1 MAENTDPMLNTTDLS
16 DQGTVQFQER
26 RIEKLDAAQAA
37 IIANDAQEAL
47 AKASGP
53 KQILDIILT
62 VGQTIMK
69 VIAPLMLLLAV
80 NGCIGTRPPPIMK
93 VGEFKQTT
101 FNQAI
106 GDWKVRADANCKAIE
121 VRGQAKIESTFESNV
136 AKAKNIE
143 VGPDGAV
150 FVVVIAPTGEKLKRP
165 IDQFIKDVVALK
177 ESETAKLKE
186 IIAEERGEDAKI
198 AEKFAA
204 VAAMNQLELRYFE
217 KVESGTLTPEVASQF
232 VTEFT
237 AIIAPMLAG
246 GKK

>member
-1 MAENTDPMLNTTDLS
+1 MAENTDPMLDTTDLS

-26 RIEKLDAAQAA
+26 RIEKMDAALAA
-37 IIANDAQEAL
+37 LLADDAQKAI
-47 AKASGP
+47 AAASGP
-53 KQILDIILT
+53 KQILDVILT
-62 VGQTIMK
+62 VGKTIMK
-69 VIAPLMLLLAV
+69 VIAPLMLLLV
-80 NGCIGTRPPPIMK
+80 MGCMGTRPPAILK
-93 VGEFKQTT
+93 AGEFKQAT

-106 GDWKVRADANCKAIE
+106 SDWKVRADANCKAIE
-121 VRGQAKIESTFESNV
+121 VRGQSKIESTFESNV
-136 AKAKNIE
+136 SKTKNIE
-143 VGPDGAV
+143 VAPDGAV
-150 FVVVIAPTGEKLKRP
+150 FVVVISPTGEKLKRP

-177 ESETAKLKE
+177 ESETEKLKG

-204 VAAMNQLELRYFE
+204 VAAMNTLELKYFE

>member
-1 MAENTDPMLNTTDLS
+1 MAENTDPMLSTTDLS

-26 RIEKLDAAQAA
+26 RIEKMDAAQAA
-37 IIANDAQEAL
+37 ILANDAQEAI

-62 VGQTIMK
+62 VGKTVMQ
-69 VIAPLMLLLAV
+69 VITPLMVFLLV
-80 NGCIGTRPPPIMK
+80 GCTGTRPPSILK
-93 VGEFKQTT
+93 VGEFKQKA
-101 FNQAI
+101 FNEAI

-121 VRGQAKIESTFESNV
+121 VRGQSKIESTFEANV
-136 AKAKNIE
+136 AKAKNVE

-150 FVVVIAPTGEKLKRP
+150 YVVVISPTGEKLRRP
-165 IDQFIKDVVALK
+165 IDQFIKDVVALR
-177 ESETAKLKE
+177 ESETEKLKG

-237 AIIAPMLAG
+237 AIIAPMLSG
-246 GKK
+246 GKR